1 MTFGFIALVALLPV
15 AVAGVSLLV
24 IFGDAKRENP
34 GSSPHPS
41 LGKKSRQLL
50 IKAPASCEKSFLLKQ
65 GHLPAFKFE
74 QSFLQREASAKP
86 RQAAV
91 IPDHAM
97 ARNDN
102 RNRIRPICGAH
113 SSYRLGSANS
123 LGHHLIG
130 NCFAIRNILKRCPDL
145 FLKLG
150 SFQHKRQI
158 KRLSLT
164 SKIGSQLVDNVS
176 EHGAVLVPIGVCA
189 FGPRARGE
197 AHQLQSRLRTGEKQ
211 LAKGTLKP

>member
-1 MTFGFIALVALLPV
+1 MTFGLIALVALLPV
-15 AVAGVSLLV
+15 AVAAVSLLI
-24 IFGDAKRENP
+24 IFGDAKRN
-34 GSSPHPS
+34 
-41 LGKKSRQLL
+41 
-50 IKAPASCEKSFLLKQ
+50 SFLLKQ

-74 QSFLQREASAKP
+74 QSFLQRKASAKP

-102 RNRIRPICGAH
+102 RNRIRSICGAY
-113 SSYRLGSANS
+113 SSYRLGAANS
-123 LGHHLIG
+123 LRQRLVG
-130 NCFAIRNILKRCPDL
+130 NCFAVRNILKRCPDL

-158 KRLSLT
+158 KRFSLT
-164 SKIGSQLVDNVS
+164 SKIGFQLVDNVN

-189 FGPRARGE
+189 FGPCARGE

-211 LAKGTLKP
+211 LANGTLKP